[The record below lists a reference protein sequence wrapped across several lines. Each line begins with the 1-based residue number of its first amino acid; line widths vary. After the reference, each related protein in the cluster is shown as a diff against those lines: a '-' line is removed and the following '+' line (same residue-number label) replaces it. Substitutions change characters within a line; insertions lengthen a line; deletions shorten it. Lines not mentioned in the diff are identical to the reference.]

1 MNEAKSYHISKNTV
15 VEAYKSVKANRGA
28 AGVDNES
35 IKDFEEDFKN
45 NLYKIWNRMSS
56 GSYFPPAVKTVE
68 IPKADGKKRKLG
80 IPTVGDRIAQMVAK
94 MYLEPLVEPHFHPDS
109 YGYRPKKSAIQA
121 LDVARTRCWKYD
133 WVIDMDIKGFFDNI
147 DHELMMNAVKKHTQE
162 PWILLYVRRWLE
174 APAQEVDG
182 SITQRVKGTP
192 QGGVISPLLANMF
205 LHYAF
210 DEWMARKFPGNPFER
225 YADDVVVHC
234 KSEEEAIK
242 LKEAIRERLQKC
254 KLELHPEKTKIVYC
268 KDANRRGDGQHEKFD
283 FLGYT
288 FRPRSSRNRYGKL
301 FTNFTPAMSDK
312 AKQNKRDVIKEWF
325 KEVKPTGVLKELAQM
340 VNPATTGWIN
350 HYGKY
355 HASELWG
362 TMQYV
367 DTGLIR
373 WAKRKYKKLKHSWKR
388 GNKWLNEVK
397 RRQPDLFKHWQ
408 WMKRSDLGRRAV

>member
-1 MNEAKSYHISKNTV
+1 MEKAKSYHISKHIV
-15 VEAYKSVKANRGA
+15 MEAYRRVKANQGA
-28 AGVDNES
+28 AGIDNES
-35 IKDFEEDFKN
+35 IKDFEKELKN

-80 IPTVGDRIAQMVAK
+80 IPTVGDRIAQMVVK
-94 MYLEPLVEPHFHPDS
+94 MYLEPAVEPYFHPDS
-109 YGYRPKKSAIQA
+109 YGYRPEKSAIQA
-121 LDVARTRCWKYD
+121 LGVARERCWKYD

-182 SITQRVKGTP
+182 SITKRTLGTP

-210 DEWMARKFPGNPFER
+210 DEWMKRKYPTNPFER

-234 KSEEEAIK
+234 KTEEDAIK
-242 LKEAIRERLQKC
+242 LKEAIKERLQEC

-268 KDANRRGDGQHEKFD
+268 KDSNRKGNSQHEKFD
-283 FLGYT
+283 YLGYT
-288 FRPRSSRNRYGKL
+288 FRPRSSMNRSGKL
-301 FTNFTPAMSDK
+301 FTSFSPAMSDK
-312 AKQNKRDVIKEWF
+312 AKQNKRDDIKGWF
-325 KEVKPTGVLKELAQM
+325 KEVKPTGAPEELAKV
-340 VNPATTGWIN
+340 VNPAVTGWIN

-355 HASELWG
+355 HASELWE
-362 TMQYV
+362 TMQYI
-367 DTGLIR
+367 DTNLIR
-373 WAKRKYKKLKHSWKR
+373 WAKRKYRQSIISWRK
-388 GNKWLNEVK
+388 GSKWLNGIK
-397 RRQPDLFKHWQ
+397 RREPNLFKHWQ
-408 WMKRSDLGRRAV
+408 WMRRCDLDRRAV

>member
-1 MNEAKSYHISKNTV
+1 MNEAKSYHISKHTV
-15 VEAYKSVKANRGA
+15 MEAYKSVKANRGA

-35 IKDFEEDFKN
+35 IKDFEADLKN

-68 IPKADGKKRKLG
+68 IPKADGKRRRLG

-94 MYLEPLVEPHFHPDS
+94 MHLEPLVEPYFHPDS

-121 LDVARTRCWKYD
+121 LDAARKRSWKYD
-133 WVIDMDIKGFFDNI
+133 WVIDVDIKGFFDNI
-147 DHELMMNAVKKHTQE
+147 DHELMMKAVEKHTQE
-162 PWILLYVRRWLE
+162 PWILLYVQRWLE
-174 APAQEVDG
+174 APAQETDG
-182 SITQRVKGTP
+182 SITKRTKGTP

-210 DEWMARKFPGNPFER
+210 DEWMKRRYPGNPFER

-234 KSEEEAIK
+234 RTEEEAIK
-242 LKEAIRERLQKC
+242 LLEAMKERLQKC

-268 KDANRRGDGQHEKFD
+268 KDSNRKGSSQHEKFD

-288 FRPRSSRNRYGKL
+288 FRPRSSRNKYGKL

-312 AKQNKRDVIKEWF
+312 AKQGKRDEIKRWF
-325 KEVKPTGVLKELAQM
+325 KEVKPTGILEDFVRLA
-340 VNPATTGWIN
+340 NPALTGWIN
-350 HYGKY
+350 YYGKY
-355 HASELWG
+355 HASELWR

-367 DTGLIR
+367 DENLIR
-373 WAKRKYKKLKHSWKR
+373 WAKRKYKTLKHSWRK
-388 GNKWLNEVK
+388 GNRWLEEIK
-397 RRQPDLFKHWQ
+397 RRQPNLFKHWQ
-408 WMKRSDLGRRAV
+408 WMRRNDLDRRAV